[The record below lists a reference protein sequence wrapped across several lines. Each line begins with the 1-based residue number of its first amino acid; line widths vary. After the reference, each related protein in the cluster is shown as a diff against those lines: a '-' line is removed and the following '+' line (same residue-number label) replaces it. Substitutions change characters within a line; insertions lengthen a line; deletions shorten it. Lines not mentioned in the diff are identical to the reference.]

1 MIVFNTTYLVSFEIH
16 DTWLQWISFQHIP
29 AMLAT
34 SFFNDPRLFKVM
46 VEEDQGITYS
56 LQFSSP
62 DMETVQSWQEKHRDE
77 MEADL
82 RSTFGDSVMFFSTFL
97 EEIK

>member
-1 MIVFNTTYLVSFEIH
+1 MIVFNTTFLVSFEVH
-16 DTWLQWISFQHIP
+16 DTWLQWISSRHIP
-29 AMLAT
+29 FMLST
-34 SFFNDPRLFKVM
+34 SFFELPRLFKVL

-62 DMETVQSWQEKHRDE
+62 DMKTVRQWIECHKQDVENE
-77 MEADL
+77 LIE
-82 RSTFGDSVMFFSTFL
+82 TFGESVLFFSTFL